1 MAANAFFKS
10 FGPNPKNILE
20 GGDLLMA
27 TCNEGVRYI
36 FTAYIT
42 RPDGT
47 RVYASEY
54 GLKAFRIPVKDKL
67 K

>member
-1 MAANAFFKS
+1 MASQN
-10 FGPNPKNILE
+10 N
-20 GGDLLMA
+20 
-27 TCNEGVRYI
+27 GVRYI

-47 RVYASEY
+47 RDYAKTH
-54 GLKAFRIPVKDKL
+54 GLKAFRIPVKDKRM